1 MTPLSAFLS
10 VYGSPSPSSVQSS
23 SPSKSESLPQPVPDE
38 LHWFTTTSPHTSGG
52 VQLPQFTVL
61 PQPSS
66 IAPQEPVAHSAVVR
80 GVQQRPLKQVLPTP
94 QLPEQLI

>member
-1 MTPLSAFLS
+1 
-10 VYGSPSPSSVQSS
+10 
-23 SPSKSESLPQPVPDE
+23 
-38 LHWFTTTSPHTSGG
+38 

-66 IAPQEPVAHSAVVR
+66 IAPQDPVAHSAAVR